1 MFFLPTKMREVVGVD
16 HPNGHLWPWI
26 ISFFGWWNPQ
36 RWRRKSPI
44 VWCSLWWKIMVLG
57 MHLMLPSCLWNI
69 ANWKTPKINGA
80 FVRWEN
86 HLFLWAI
93 CHSYGINSPC
103 EWWSF
108 GWWLLILVGW
118 WNAPWI
124 PGWSSG
130 IGQSPCWFMRC
141 WLWNMPKMDGERY
154 SK

>member
-1 MFFLPTKMREVVGVD
+1 MGIFDHGLFRFSDGGIPKVFLVDEMRMK
-16 HPNGHLWPWI
+16 
-26 ISFFGWWNPQ
+26 SQ

-44 VWCSLWWKIMVLG
+44 AWCSLWWKIMVLG